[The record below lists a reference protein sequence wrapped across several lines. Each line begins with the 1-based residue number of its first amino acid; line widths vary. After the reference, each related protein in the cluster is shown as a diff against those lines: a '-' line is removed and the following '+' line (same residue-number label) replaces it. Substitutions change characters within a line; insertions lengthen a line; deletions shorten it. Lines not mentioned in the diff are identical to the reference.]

1 MTARRRAVA
10 ELVLAAAA
18 AAGCVLS
25 WVRSRSTVEVAPI
38 AHGEPSTTSVA
49 YYAPLLVLAL
59 SLATAAGVLLVL
71 GVARLRRGDDE
82 EAPATPE
89 HTAPEHTAPEHTARA
104 ETAPAGTAPTNAGHA
119 DTEPT

>member
-82 EAPATPE
+82 ESPAT
-89 HTAPEHTAPEHTARA
+89 PEHTAPEHTARA
-104 ETAPAGTAPTNAGHA
+104 ETAPAGTAPTNTARA
-119 DTEPT
+119 DTEST